1 MTLIDS
7 PRWGL
12 WEENL
17 CGYTNSSLDG
27 WWWKLKLCCQEGAPA
42 RIFTPKASIMSCVA
56 QGSTSTGTV
65 TEEIFTALYVCS
77 LGTVSFVTPISEHI
91 TSLWDTRNRIKFSC
105 WNSVPRRHGWISIES
120 SLYYFLW
127 ILQPSIGL
135 TSLHFILTF
144 S

>member
-1 MTLIDS
+1 MKLIDS

-17 CGYTNSSLDG
+17 CGYPNSSLDG
-27 WWWKLKLCCQEGAPA
+27 WWWKLKLCCQEGTPA
-42 RIFTPKASIMSCVA
+42 KIFTSKASTMSRAA
-56 QGSTSTGTV
+56 QGSTYTV
-65 TEEIFTALYVCS
+65 TITEEIFIAPYVCS
-77 LGTVSFVTPISEHI
+77 LDTVSFVTLISEHI

-105 WNSVPRRHGWISIES
+105 WNSVPRRQGWMSAES

-127 ILQPSIGL
+127 ILQFPKGL